1 MSSRRA
7 LMCVDRAAP
16 GTGACKPLGTL
27 AGRQPPHRQG
37 CVLATT
43 KLEFPARNVP
53 MLPASGTFG
62 HSRRGSGL
70 PTSVPGVN
78 LAPKSRAS
86 GRCRL
91 ERRYRISHGKK
102 IQQRIDEITWYHEF
116 DFGNGLRAVSKTP
129 QVAGHRRIWSFIE
142 GELDRI
148 AFSSKAV
155 LDIGCWDGYWSFY
168 AERRGAKSV
177 LASDDQTQNW
187 AGSSGLMLA
196 HRLLKSK
203 VALDLERSV
212 YDLAPLGRNF
222 DIILCLGVYYHLVD
236 PFYAFAQIRHCCHDD
251 TIVLFEGDAT
261 RGLREDTLRYDLSNH
276 SLPIFLPTEQTL
288 GDMLRGAYLEP
299 VRSTWMHPEPRRN
312 RRRSRSSGVGW
323 TLPGGQR
330 SLPSASRPRRSRTG
344 RRCRPS
350 FRLTGCSPSA
360 GPYRAVIPCMHT
372 GGPLG
377 WTDMTIGSPADGP
390 GATLAQSRTSITI
403 KSRIIIDLSTLAR
416 WDGPPVGILRCQA
429 KYADYALR
437 NIPERVVDIS
447 GHGPGGPP
455 CCMKIERRRHLFS
468 EQSPFSVGSHGAGTS
483 TPPRCLD
490 GGDVD
495 LLHRHHRLEG
505 ALCLAATSRERI
517 G

>member
-1 MSSRRA
+1 
-7 LMCVDRAAP
+7 
-16 GTGACKPLGTL
+16 
-27 AGRQPPHRQG
+27 
-37 CVLATT
+37 LATT

-299 VRSTWMHPEPRRN
+299 VRSTWMHPEPPPQPASKPIKRGR
-312 RRRSRSSGVGW
+312 VD
-323 TLPGGQR
+323 
-330 SLPSASRPRRSRTG
+330 SAWRAAKLA
-344 RRCRPS
+344 
-350 FRLTGCSPSA
+350 FR
-360 GPYRAVIPCMHT
+360 
-372 GGPLG
+372 
-377 WTDMTIGSPADGP
+377 
-390 GATLAQSRTSITI
+390 
-403 KSRIIIDLSTLAR
+403 
-416 WDGPPVGILRCQA
+416 
-429 KYADYALR
+429 
-437 NIPERVVDIS
+437 E
-447 GHGPGGPP
+447 
-455 CCMKIERRRHLFS
+455 
-468 EQSPFSVGSHGAGTS
+468 S
-483 TPPRCLD
+483 TPPKPDWATMPPFLPLNRLLTFCRPISGSNPMHAYRRPFGLD
-490 GGDVD
+490 RYDDRFSGGWAR
-495 LLHRHHRLEG
+495 RH
-505 ALCLAATSRERI
+505 SRPIED
-517 G
+517 